1 MEKLIAVL
9 LFISLSSYA
18 HQGEDHSKHKQEVV
32 ETSEAQ
38 LQLINESY
46 QKDVFSIFK
55 AKCMDCH
62 GEPRKLPW
70 YHALPFAKQIMNDDM
85 NEAKKHLDIR
95 EGFPFKGH
103 GTPKE
108 DLEAIAETI
117 KKNEMPPL
125 RYKVM
130 HWSSGVTENEKKII
144 QAWVEESLKSLEE
157 ENP

>member
-1 MEKLIAVL
+1 M
-9 LFISLSSYA
+9 LFISLSSA
-18 HQGEDHSKHKQEVV
+18 HQGADHSKHKKEVV
-32 ETSEAQ
+32 ETSDVQVEV
-38 LQLINESY
+38 INEAY
-46 QKDVFSIFK
+46 QKDVAGIFK

-70 YHALPFAKQIMNDDM
+70 YHALPIVNQIMNDDM